1 MIRIANKSGGA
12 GLLDLH
18 FSLRSTRRLNNDH
31 TIDFDGQNHEI
42 SATLRKSVTLLHHP
56 NLRFWVLEHPPK
68 DIWPP
73 FSPILLCNHCLVLL
87 R

>member
-31 TIDFDGQNHEI
+31 TIDFDRQNYEI

-73 FSPILLCNHCLVLL
+73 ILAHFTL
-87 R
+87 